1 MNFFEQQDHAHR
13 ESKKLIFLFI
23 LAVIAIVIT
32 INLSL
37 ALLWQWY
44 SAGQPGGGRL
54 PAGFYLMTSVAVLL
68 CIGAGTA
75 FEMFRL
81 RDGGDA
87 VAQMAGGRLVAPD
100 SRDMHE
106 RRLLNVVEEMSLAA
120 GIACPNVYLLD
131 EEDAIN
137 AFAAGYHQNEA
148 VVAVTRGT
156 LHRLTRDELQG
167 VVAHEFSHILNG
179 DMRMNIQLIGVL
191 FGIQMLALF
200 GRGLIEWGARF
211 GGSRNRDDKGPP
223 IGLVMLAAGVVLFVL
238 GYLGIFFGRLI
249 QSAVSRQREFLADA
263 SAVQFTRNP
272 QGIGGALQ
280 KIGGLT
286 EETGCGSAIQS
297 QRAEQLSH
305 LFLGAARP
313 NFLSGLF
320 ATHPPLEERLQRV
333 YGRQVRF
340 VQAEELN
347 DNEFSDTPAAASGF
361 AAAASAPVS
370 ASTSAFPSGGNQDVQ
385 WGHHRNAATASGTA
399 FPQAAASATDD
410 MSLLQSAC
418 REPQSAR
425 ALMCAL
431 LLDVTQLQAYQL
443 QWQYIQQAAPE
454 LATQVKTL
462 QIALANSG
470 NSARL
475 HWIDLAMPALKSCSE
490 QQKASLLQLVAQLT
504 GADGKLSENEFVLQT
519 VLERRLSPN
528 AARAVKVRYADLTM
542 LKAETVLLISLL
554 LSGSASQR
562 AQGFAAASAVLPA
575 LRLQPTDLRV
585 FAQPGQL
592 DYQEVRQAL
601 VQLNQLAPL
610 AKPLLIRAMLA
621 AAQAQQG
628 LDDQRQQELL
638 RGVCAA
644 IDVPIPDLHSMRD
657 TLQH

>member
-44 SAGQPGGGRL
+44 SAGTPGAGRL
-54 PAGFYLMTSVAVLL
+54 PAGFYLMTSAAVLL

-211 GGSRNRDDKGPP
+211 GGSRSRDDKGPP

-286 EETGCGSAIQS
+286 EETGCGSRIES

-347 DNEFSDTPAAASGF
+347 DNEFGDTPAAASGF
-361 AAAASAPVS
+361 AAAGSAPASIS
-370 ASTSAFPSGGNQDVQ
+370 ASGANQGAQ
-385 WGHHRNAATASGTA
+385 WGHHGSATAASGA
-399 FPQAAASATDD
+399 AYPQAAVSGSDD

-443 QWQYIQQAAPE
+443 QWQSIQQAAPE
-454 LATQVKTL
+454 LAAQVKTL
-462 QIALANSG
+462 QIALANNTNSG

-475 HWIDLAMPALKSCSE
+475 HWIDLAMPALKSCSD

-528 AARAVKVRYADLTM
+528 AARAVKVRYADLSM
-542 LKAETVLLISLL
+542 LKGETALLISLL

-562 AQGFAAASAVLPA
+562 AQGFAAASAVLPELG
-575 LRLQPTDLRV
+575 LRATDLREFV
-585 FAQPGQL
+585 QPGQL
-592 DYQEVRQAL
+592 DYQKVRQAL
-601 VQLNQLAPL
+601 AQLNQLAPL

-621 AAQAQQG
+621 ATQAQQG
-628 LDDQRQQELL
+628 LDDQRKQELL

-644 IDVPIPDLHSMRD
+644 IDVPVPDLHSMRD
-657 TLQH
+657 ALLR